1 MRLRRLI
8 NIEHGLLDPPD
19 DLGYRWRVLENA
31 RAEKR
36 RFDPLRSQR
45 RNCGK
50 VIGRNGGADQWRM
63 RGMIVVAGGDH
74 CHRTIMLD
82 TIRILVEA
90 LVQLRG
96 STQRERP
103 EKSRGNAN
111 CNKRAS
117 VIYRTR
123 ECAHC
128 PASL

>member
-1 MRLRRLI
+1 MTRASRRPQ
-8 NIEHGLLDPPD
+8 GD
-19 DLGYRWRVLENA
+19 DYSCVLTARRRRVLENA

-50 VIGRNGGADQWRM
+50 VNRRSRYTDQWRM
-63 RGMIVVAGGDH
+63 RRMIVVAGGDH
-74 CHRTIMLD
+74 FHRAIMLEP
-82 TIRILVEA
+82 IRILVKA
-90 LVQLRG
+90 MVQLRG

-103 EKSRGNAN
+103 EKSRENASR
-111 CNKRAS
+111 NKRAS

-128 PASL
+128 AATF